1 MQHATNA
8 RRQPSTRY
16 KRPHH
21 EPRSRPSAERYEY
34 LHIVTLPPLSP
45 AERAEV
51 IASRVDLLAEYL
63 VDGRL
68 PGHALAAEHIA
79 EQLRSLAGS
88 LV

>member
-1 MQHATNA
+1 MQPTNA
-8 RRQPSTRY
+8 RPQPSTRT
-16 KRPHH
+16 KPPHH
-21 EPRSRPSAERYEY
+21 QPRSRPSAERYEY

-51 IASRVDLLAEYL
+51 IATRVDVLADYL
-63 VDGRL
+63 VDGHL

-79 EQLRSLAGS
+79 EQLRSLARS